1 MANFARKTYG
11 NTYLYTRNPDEMNQH
26 NKVLT
31 DFILKADR
39 IDKRSEAF
47 QGIMDAVKRE
57 QRSSV
62 LYSVLQR
69 DDVVLCMR
77 SPELPRAFKVFEAK
91 DLRTKSGPKVFIDV
105 TGLIKLNGNYFDCKN
120 IGVLITYLFGALTY
134 ILYRENPIKL
144 TNNSNITISGTE
156 CYVAIVNY
164 IIDYLRIIGYS
175 ANKDKILYLTGLF
188 YLYNLMGKDLDNYS
202 KNIAAKIAGVSS
214 SSIRSYELYYDP
226 EKDFK
231 NIDTFITLIAETF
244 KLKGLNTEVFMH
256 QWIYLMGEGTQFCT
270 ELFTSFSVLIT
281 SAYCGSYVI
290 NQKQIER
297 CCNKSMVNYAVA
309 LMKLGSE
316 ELKNKGTWNESKF
329 EEMAYRSPAT
339 IDLVKTLALRESIP
353 DCAKIKADDY
363 KSLRVM
369 EEKANNIITFYKETN
384 QVNKIS
390 NNASSII
397 IESIKKTVS
406 NDNIE
411 SGVTESLCRT
421 FEPYINESDRES
433 LIRYINTNIDRLYG
447 LAESATNDNNSNSK
461 AIRESIVELYHSKQ
475 NI

>member
-1 MANFARKTYG
+1 
-11 NTYLYTRNPDEMNQH
+11 
-26 NKVLT
+26 
-31 DFILKADR
+31 
-39 IDKRSEAF
+39 
-47 QGIMDAVKRE
+47 
-57 QRSSV
+57 
-62 LYSVLQR
+62 
-69 DDVVLCMR
+69 
-77 SPELPRAFKVFEAK
+77 
-91 DLRTKSGPKVFIDV
+91 
-105 TGLIKLNGNYFDCKN
+105 
-120 IGVLITYLFGALTY
+120 
-134 ILYRENPIKL
+134 
-144 TNNSNITISGTE
+144 
-156 CYVAIVNY
+156 
-164 IIDYLRIIGYS
+164 
-175 ANKDKILYLTGLF
+175 
-188 YLYNLMGKDLDNYS
+188 
-202 KNIAAKIAGVSS
+202 
-214 SSIRSYELYYDP
+214 
-226 EKDFK
+226 
-231 NIDTFITLIAETF
+231 
-244 KLKGLNTEVFMH
+244 
-256 QWIYLMGEGTQFCT
+256 MGEGTQFCT

-281 SAYCGSYVI
+281 SAYCGSYVV

-297 CCNKSMVNYAVA
+297 CCSKSMVNYAVA

-316 ELKNKGTWNESKF
+316 ELENKGTWNESKF
-329 EEMAYRSPAT
+329 EEMAYRSPST

-397 IESIKKTVS
+397 IESIKKTVA

-433 LIRYINTNIDRLYG
+433 LIRYINTNIDKLYG
-447 LAESATNDNNSNSK
+447 LAESANDNNSDSK

>member
-39 IDKRSEAF
+39 IDKNSEAF
-47 QGIMDAVKRE
+47 QSIMDAVKRE

-91 DLRTKSGPKVFIDV
+91 DLRTKTGPKVFIDV
-105 TGLIKLNGNYFDCKN
+105 TGLIKLNGIYFDCKK
-120 IGVLITYLFGALTY
+120 IDVLNTYLLGALTY

-144 TNNSNITISGTE
+144 TNNSNITIAGTE
-156 CYVAIVNY
+156 CYISLVNY

-214 SSIRSYELYYDP
+214 SNIRSYELYYDP
-226 EKDFK
+226 EKDFR
-231 NIDTFITLIAETF
+231 NIDSFITLIAETF

-256 QWIYLMGEGTQFCT
+256 QWIYSIGEGTQFCT

-281 SAYCGSYVI
+281 SAYCGSYVV

-297 CCNKSMVNYAVA
+297 CCGKSMVNYAIA

-316 ELKNKGTWNESKF
+316 EIENKGTWNESKF
-329 EEMAYRSPAT
+329 EEMAYRSPAA
-339 IDLVKTLALRESIP
+339 IDLAKTLALKENIP
-353 DCAKIKADDY
+353 DCAKINNDDF
-363 KSLRVM
+363 KSIKIM
-369 EEKANNIITFYKETN
+369 EEKANNLITFFKETN

-390 NNASSII
+390 NKASSII
-397 IESIKKTVS
+397 IESIKKTVA

-421 FEPYINESDRES
+421 FEPYINESDKES
-433 LIRYINTNIDRLYG
+433 LIRYINTNIDKLYG
-447 LAESATNDNNSNSK
+447 LSESADEKDSNSK
-461 AIRESIVELYHSKQ
+461 AIRESIIELYHSKQ
-475 NI
+475 LV